1 MASGAASGPALA
13 FACFPV
19 EELSL
24 WALGLFLALA
34 SASRVALPFSQRIS
48 ALWLINAL
56 ALASVSVVLSN
67 SLVFTVVASSFV
79 LGQAEG
85 QSAGRR
91 AAHIPDDNLNDVA
104 PAPEIRFLKGQCV
117 VFRVWF
123 SFLDEFAVQVN
134 FVFSG
139 CCEGEDGGVLRAIC
153 EELDGVGG
161 PIRFRKDLEL
171 G

>member
-24 WALGLFLALA
+24 RALDLFLALA

-48 ALWLINAL
+48 ALGLIDAL

-104 PAPEIRFLKGQCV
+104 PAPEIRFLEGQCV

-123 SFLDEFAVQVN
+123 PSWMNL
-134 FVFSG
+134 
-139 CCEGEDGGVLRAIC
+139 
-153 EELDGVGG
+153 
-161 PIRFRKDLEL
+161 PFR
-171 G
+171 